1 MFTGKVKWYDLEKGY
16 GFIFPEGGK
25 KEVFIHRTELERS
38 GYKSLNVGDFVSYE
52 IKTNHKGKIQ
62 AANVMII

>member
-1 MFTGKVKWYDLEKGY
+1 MFTGKVKWYDTEKGY
-16 GFIFPEGGK
+16 GLNLSRRW

-52 IKTNHKGKIQ
+52 IKTNHKGKTQ

>member
-1 MFTGKVKWYDLEKGY
+1 MFTGKVKWYDTEKGY

-25 KEVFIHRTELERS
+25 KEVFLHRTELERS
-38 GYKSLNVGDFVSYE
+38 GYKVLNVGDFVNYE
-52 IKTNHKGKIQ
+52 IKTDKKGKTQ